1 MRHGF
6 DATEIT
12 LHEGK
17 PPMKRL
23 SRVGLRE
30 GVVTT
35 QFVSSGL
42 KSDFGS
48 KALRF
53 LAMIGLG
60 LALSGCVASSRL
72 GGGLVNPSQEATRQ
86 PGPAEPDTAAPIE
99 SGPISGTELPPP
111 GSETAQST
119 TAPGAAAAPLA
130 AAPPL
135 SGTPK
140 IALLLPLSASGGTGT
155 AAQALKN
162 AADLAMA
169 DLPGASIE
177 LIVKD
182 ERGTP
187 DGARE
192 ATKQAIAEGAS
203 VIIGPLLA
211 SSVQATGSIARTAGR
226 PVIAFSTDIGVAG
239 RGVYLLSFLPQSDV
253 DRILSYAAA
262 KGKKT
267 IAALI
272 PESAYGTAV
281 NATLQDVAA
290 RNGITI
296 KAIERYTPGAIDP
309 AAQRISAVK
318 DQIDAL
324 FIPENGD
331 NAAAVAKALSGAGL
345 DPKKIQLLGT
355 SAWDDPRIFSTLA
368 FANGWFAQ
376 PDKSG
381 FETFAAKYRERY
393 SSDPTR
399 IATLAYDAVFLLNAL
414 KKNKGDKAFEPD
426 TIAAPEGAIGLDGL
440 FRFRQDGT
448 NQRGLVMMQVGKGG
462 AVKIDNAPSSFP

>member
-1 MRHGF
+1 
-6 DATEIT
+6 
-12 LHEGK
+12 
-17 PPMKRL
+17 
-23 SRVGLRE
+23 
-30 GVVTT
+30 VTAN
-35 QFVSSGL
+35 FVSL
-42 KSDFGS
+42 GS
-48 KALRF
+48 KADFGAKTLKI
-53 LAMIGLG
+53 LAVIGLG
-60 LALSGCVASSRL
+60 LALSGCIASSRL
-72 GGGLVNPSQEATRQ
+72 GGGLISPTQEATPQ
-86 PGPAEPDTAAPIE
+86 TGPAETDATPPLASEPIA
-99 SGPISGTELPPP
+99 GTELPPP
-111 GSETAQST
+111 GAAAQTTPASEAAPTPA
-119 TAPGAAAAPLA
+119 TAP
-130 AAPPL
+130 PPL
-135 SGTPK
+135 TGTPK

-177 LIVKD
+177 LVVKD

-211 SSVQATGSIARTAGR
+211 SSVQATGSLARSANR

-253 DRILSYAAA
+253 DRILSFAAA

-272 PESAYGTAV
+272 PESTYGNAV

-309 AAQRISAVK
+309 AAQRLSAIK

-331 NAAAVAKALSGAGL
+331 NAASVAKALSGAGL

-355 SAWDDPRIFSTLA
+355 SAWDDPRIFSTSA
-368 FANGWFAQ
+368 FANGWFAM

-381 FETFAAKYRERY
+381 FETFAAKYRERFG
-393 SSDPTR
+393 SDPTR

-414 KKNKGDKAFEPD
+414 KKNKGDKAFDAE
-426 TIAAPEGAIGLDGL
+426 TLATPEGAIGLDGL

-448 NQRGLVMMQVGKGG
+448 NQRGLVVMQVNKGG
-462 AVKIDNAPSSFP
+462 ATKIDNAPTNFP

>member
-1 MRHGF
+1 
-6 DATEIT
+6 
-12 LHEGK
+12 
-17 PPMKRL
+17 
-23 SRVGLRE
+23 V
-30 GVVTT
+30 
-35 QFVSSGL
+35 
-42 KSDFGS
+42 DFGA
-48 KALRF
+48 KTLKV
-53 LAMIGLG
+53 LAVIGLG
-60 LALSGCVASSRL
+60 LAMSGCVASSRL
-72 GGGLVNPSQEATRQ
+72 GGGLITPSQEAAPQ
-86 PGPAEPDTAAPIE
+86 SGPAETDATPPVASEPIA
-99 SGPISGTELPPP
+99 GTELPPP
-111 GSETAQST
+111 GTSAQT
-119 TAPGAAAAPLA
+119 TPATEATPAPLT

-135 SGTPK
+135 TGTPK
-140 IALLLPLSASGGTGT
+140 IALLLPLSASGGTGG

-177 LIVKD
+177 LVVKD

-211 SSVQATGSIARTAGR
+211 SSVQATGSIARSANR

-253 DRILSYAAA
+253 DRILSFAAS

-272 PESAYGTAV
+272 PESTYGNAV

-309 AAQRISAVK
+309 AAQRLSAIK

-324 FIPENGD
+324 FIPENGEMRP
-331 NAAAVAKALSGAGL
+331 L
-345 DPKKIQLLGT
+345 
-355 SAWDDPRIFSTLA
+355 
-368 FANGWFAQ
+368 
-376 PDKSG
+376 
-381 FETFAAKYRERY
+381 
-393 SSDPTR
+393 
-399 IATLAYDAVFLLNAL
+399 
-414 KKNKGDKAFEPD
+414 
-426 TIAAPEGAIGLDGL
+426 
-440 FRFRQDGT
+440 
-448 NQRGLVMMQVGKGG
+448 
-462 AVKIDNAPSSFP
+462 

>member
-1 MRHGF
+1 M
-6 DATEIT
+6 T
-12 LHEGK
+12 
-17 PPMKRL
+17 
-23 SRVGLRE
+23 SN
-30 GVVTT
+30 
-35 QFVSSGL
+35 FVSL
-42 KSDFGS
+42 GS
-48 KALRF
+48 KADFGVKTLKV
-53 LAMIGLG
+53 LAVIGLG
-60 LALSGCVASSRL
+60 LALSGCIASSRL
-72 GGGLVNPSQEATRQ
+72 GGGLISPTQEATPQ
-86 PGPAEPDTAAPIE
+86 TGPAETDATPPLASEPIA
-99 SGPISGTELPPP
+99 GTELPPP
-111 GSETAQST
+111 GASAQTTPASEAAPTPA
-119 TAPGAAAAPLA
+119 TAP
-130 AAPPL
+130 PPL
-135 SGTPK
+135 TGTPK

-169 DLPGASIE
+169 DLPGALIE
-177 LIVKD
+177 LVVKD

-211 SSVQATGSIARTAGR
+211 SSVQATGSIARSANR

-253 DRILSYAAA
+253 DRILSFAAA

-272 PESAYGTAV
+272 PESTYGNAV

-309 AAQRISAVK
+309 AAQRLSAIK

-331 NAAAVAKALSGAGL
+331 NAASVAKALSGAGL

-355 SAWDDPRIFSTLA
+355 SAWDDPRIFSTSA
-368 FANGWFAQ
+368 FANGWFAM

-381 FETFAAKYRERY
+381 FETFAAKYRERFG
-393 SSDPTR
+393 SDPTR

-414 KKNKGDKAFEPD
+414 KKNKGDKAFDAE
-426 TIAAPEGAIGLDGL
+426 TLATPEGAIGLDGL

-448 NQRGLVMMQVGKGG
+448 NQRGLVVMQVNKGS
-462 AVKIDNAPSSFP
+462 ATKIDNAPTNFP

>member
-1 MRHGF
+1 M
-6 DATEIT
+6 T
-12 LHEGK
+12 
-17 PPMKRL
+17 
-23 SRVGLRE
+23 SN
-30 GVVTT
+30 
-35 QFVSSGL
+35 FVSL
-42 KSDFGS
+42 GS
-48 KALRF
+48 KADFGVKTLKV
-53 LAMIGLG
+53 LAVIGLG
-60 LALSGCVASSRL
+60 LALSGCIASSRL
-72 GGGLVNPSQEATRQ
+72 GGGLISPTQEATPQ
-86 PGPAEPDTAAPIE
+86 TGPAETDATPPLASEPIA
-99 SGPISGTELPPP
+99 GTELPPP
-111 GSETAQST
+111 GASAQTTPASEAAPTPA
-119 TAPGAAAAPLA
+119 TAP
-130 AAPPL
+130 PPL
-135 SGTPK
+135 TGTPK

-177 LIVKD
+177 LVVKD

-211 SSVQATGSIARTAGR
+211 SSVQATGSIARSANR

-253 DRILSYAAA
+253 DRILSFAAA

-272 PESAYGTAV
+272 PESTYGNAV

-296 KAIERYTPGAIDP
+296 KAIELYTPGAIDP
-309 AAQRISAVK
+309 AAQRLSAIK

-331 NAAAVAKALSGAGL
+331 NAASVAKALSGAGL

-355 SAWDDPRIFSTLA
+355 SAWDDPRIFSTSA
-368 FANGWFAQ
+368 FANGWFAM

-381 FETFAAKYRERY
+381 FETFAAKYRERFG
-393 SSDPTR
+393 SDPTR

-414 KKNKGDKAFEPD
+414 KKNKGDKAFDAE
-426 TIAAPEGAIGLDGL
+426 TLATPEGAIGLDGL

-448 NQRGLVMMQVGKGG
+448 NQRGLVVMQVNKGG
-462 AVKIDNAPSSFP
+462 ATKIDNAPTNFP

>member
-1 MRHGF
+1 M
-6 DATEIT
+6 
-12 LHEGK
+12 
-17 PPMKRL
+17 
-23 SRVGLRE
+23 
-30 GVVTT
+30 
-35 QFVSSGL
+35 
-42 KSDFGS
+42 DFGA
-48 KALRF
+48 KALKI
-53 LAMIGLG
+53 LAVIGLG
-60 LALSGCVASSRL
+60 LALSGCIASSRL
-72 GGGLVNPSQEATRQ
+72 GGGLITPSQEAAPQT
-86 PGPAEPDTAAPIE
+86 GPAETDATPPVASEPIA
-99 SGPISGTELPPP
+99 GTELPPP
-111 GSETAQST
+111 GASAQTTPASE
-119 TAPGAAAAPLA
+119 AAPA
-130 AAPPL
+130 PVTAAPPL

-169 DLPGASIE
+169 DLPGASVE

-211 SSVQATGSIARTAGR
+211 SSVQATGSIARTANR

-253 DRILSYAAA
+253 DRILSFAAS

-272 PESAYGTAV
+272 PESTYGNAV

-309 AAQRISAVK
+309 AAQRLSAIK

-331 NAAAVAKALSGAGL
+331 NAASVAKALSGAGL

-355 SAWDDPRIFSTLA
+355 SAWDDPRIFSTSA
-368 FANGWFAQ
+368 FVNGWFAM

-381 FETFAAKYRERY
+381 FETFAAKYRERFG
-393 SSDPTR
+393 SDPTR

-414 KKNKGDKAFEPD
+414 KKNKGDKAFDAE
-426 TIAAPEGAIGLDGL
+426 TLATPEGAIGLDGL

-448 NQRGLVMMQVGKGG
+448 NQRGLVVMQVNKGG
-462 AVKIDNAPSSFP
+462 ATKIDNAPTNFP

>member
-1 MRHGF
+1 MQPRLRCRHASTF
-6 DATEIT
+6 MMSLPRA
-12 LHEGK
+12 
-17 PPMKRL
+17 
-23 SRVGLRE
+23 
-30 GVVTT
+30 
-35 QFVSSGL
+35 GL
-42 KSDFGS
+42 KESVLTTRFVASRSIPNFGS
-48 KALRF
+48 NALRIV
-53 LAMIGLG
+53 AVIGLG
-60 LALSGCVASSRL
+60 LALAGCIASSRL
-72 GGGLVNPSQEATRQ
+72 GGGLITPSQEAAPQ
-86 PGPAEPDTAAPIE
+86 PGPAETNAALPVD
-99 SGPISGTELPPP
+99 SGPIAGTELPPP
-111 GSETAQST
+111 GETSQTTTPPVAAST
-119 TAPGAAAAPLA
+119 TPVAT
-130 AAPPL
+130 APPL
-135 SGTPK
+135 TGTPK
-140 IALLLPLSASGGTGT
+140 IALLLPLSASGGPGT
-155 AAQALKN
+155 AALALKN
-162 AADLAMA
+162 AAELAMA

-192 ATKQAIAEGAS
+192 ATKQALAEGAS
-203 VIIGPLLA
+203 VIVGPLLA
-211 SSVQATGSIARTAGR
+211 SSVQATGSIARAAGR
-226 PVIAFSTDIGVAG
+226 PVMAFSTDIGVAG

-262 KGKKT
+262 KGKKS

-272 PESAYGTAV
+272 PESPYGTAV

-331 NAAAVAKALSGAGL
+331 NAAAVAKALGSAGL

-355 SAWDDPRIFSTLA
+355 SAWDDPRIFSTPA

-448 NQRGLVMMQVGKGG
+448 NQRGLVIMQVGKGS

>member
-1 MRHGF
+1 M
-6 DATEIT
+6 
-12 LHEGK
+12 
-17 PPMKRL
+17 
-23 SRVGLRE
+23 
-30 GVVTT
+30 
-35 QFVSSGL
+35 
-42 KSDFGS
+42 DFGA
-48 KALRF
+48 KALKI
-53 LAMIGLG
+53 LAVIGLG
-60 LALSGCVASSRL
+60 LALSGCIASSRL
-72 GGGLVNPSQEATRQ
+72 GGGLITPSQEAAPQT
-86 PGPAEPDTAAPIE
+86 GPAETDATPPVASEPIA
-99 SGPISGTELPPP
+99 GTELPPP
-111 GSETAQST
+111 GASAQTTPASE
-119 TAPGAAAAPLA
+119 AAPA
-130 AAPPL
+130 PVTAAPPL

-169 DLPGASIE
+169 DLPGASVE

-211 SSVQATGSIARTAGR
+211 SSVQATGSIARTANR

-253 DRILSYAAA
+253 DRILSFAAA

-272 PESAYGTAV
+272 PESTYGNAV

-296 KAIERYTPGAIDP
+296 KAIERYTPGVIDP
-309 AAQRISAVK
+309 AAQRLSAIK

-331 NAAAVAKALSGAGL
+331 NASAVAKALSSAGL

-355 SAWDDPRIFSTLA
+355 SAWDDPRIFSTSA
-368 FANGWFAQ
+368 FVNGWFAM

-381 FETFAAKYRERY
+381 FETFAAKYRERFG
-393 SSDPTR
+393 SDPTR

-414 KKNKGDKAFEPD
+414 KKNKGDKAFDAE
-426 TIAAPEGAIGLDGL
+426 TLATPEGAIGLDGL

-448 NQRGLVMMQVGKGG
+448 NQRGLVVMQVNKGG
-462 AVKIDNAPSSFP
+462 ATKIDNAPTNFP

>member
-1 MRHGF
+1 M
-6 DATEIT
+6 T
-12 LHEGK
+12 
-17 PPMKRL
+17 
-23 SRVGLRE
+23 SS
-30 GVVTT
+30 
-35 QFVSSGL
+35 FVPS
-42 KSDFGS
+42 GS
-48 KALRF
+48 KTGFISKTLGIFAV
-53 LAMIGLG
+53 IGIG
-60 LALSGCVASSRL
+60 LALSGCIASSRM
-72 GGGLVNPSQEATRQ
+72 GGGLISSTQEPSPQT
-86 PGPAEPDTAAPIE
+86 GPAETDATPVATSEPIA
-99 SGPISGTELPPP
+99 GTELPPP
-111 GSETAQST
+111 GAST
-119 TAPGAAAAPLA
+119 QPTPATEATPAPATAP
-130 AAPPL
+130 PPV

-162 AADLAMA
+162 AADLAIA
-169 DLPGASIE
+169 DLPGAAIE
-177 LIVKD
+177 LVVKD

-192 ATKQAIAEGAS
+192 ATKQAIAEEAS

-211 SSVQATGSIARTAGR
+211 SSVQATGSIARSANR

-253 DRILSYAAA
+253 ERILGFAAA
-262 KGKKT
+262 KGKKS
-267 IAALI
+267 IAAII
-272 PESAYGTAV
+272 PESPYGTAV

-296 KAIERYTPGAIDP
+296 KAIERYTPGVIDP

-331 NAAAVAKALSGAGL
+331 NAAAVAKALSSAGL

-355 SAWDDPRIFSTLA
+355 SAWDDQRIFSTPA
-368 FANGWFAQ
+368 FANGWFAM

-381 FETFAAKYRERY
+381 FETFSAKYRERFG
-393 SSDPTR
+393 SEPTR

-414 KKNKGDKAFEPD
+414 KKNKGDKAFDAE
-426 TIAAPEGAIGLDGL
+426 TLTTPEGAIGLDGL

-448 NQRGLVMMQVGKGG
+448 NQRGLNVMQVGKGG
-462 AVKIDNAPSSFP
+462 AVKIDNAPTSFP

>member
-1 MRHGF
+1 M
-6 DATEIT
+6 
-12 LHEGK
+12 
-17 PPMKRL
+17 
-23 SRVGLRE
+23 
-30 GVVTT
+30 
-35 QFVSSGL
+35 
-42 KSDFGS
+42 DFGA
-48 KALRF
+48 KALKI
-53 LAMIGLG
+53 LAVIGLG
-60 LALSGCVASSRL
+60 LVLSGCIASSRL
-72 GGGLVNPSQEATRQ
+72 GGGLITPSQEAAPQT
-86 PGPAEPDTAAPIE
+86 GPAETDATPPVASEPIA
-99 SGPISGTELPPP
+99 GTELPPP
-111 GSETAQST
+111 GASAQTTPASE
-119 TAPGAAAAPLA
+119 AAPA
-130 AAPPL
+130 PVTAAPPL

-140 IALLLPLSASGGTGT
+140 IVLLLPLSASGGTGT

-169 DLPGASIE
+169 DLPGASVE

-192 ATKQAIAEGAS
+192 ATKQAIAEGVS

-211 SSVQATGSIARTAGR
+211 SSVQATGSLARTANR

-253 DRILSYAAA
+253 DRILSFAAA

-272 PESAYGTAV
+272 PESTYGNAV

-309 AAQRISAVK
+309 AAQRLSAIK

-324 FIPENGD
+324 FIPEKGD
-331 NAAAVAKALSGAGL
+331 NAASVAKALSGAGL

-355 SAWDDPRIFSTLA
+355 SAWDDPRIFSTSA
-368 FANGWFAQ
+368 FVNGWFAM

-381 FETFAAKYRERY
+381 FETFAAKYRERFG
-393 SSDPTR
+393 SDPTR

-414 KKNKGDKAFEPD
+414 KKNKGDKAFDAE
-426 TIAAPEGAIGLDGL
+426 TLATPEGAIGLDGL

-448 NQRGLVMMQVGKGG
+448 NQRGLVVMQVNKGG
-462 AVKIDNAPSSFP
+462 ATKIDNAPTNFP

>member
-1 MRHGF
+1 M
-6 DATEIT
+6 I
-12 LHEGK
+12 
-17 PPMKRL
+17 
-23 SRVGLRE
+23 SN
-30 GVVTT
+30 
-35 QFVSSGL
+35 FVSL
-42 KSDFGS
+42 GS
-48 KALRF
+48 KADFGVKTLKV
-53 LAMIGLG
+53 LAVIGLG
-60 LALSGCVASSRL
+60 LALSGCIASSRL
-72 GGGLVNPSQEATRQ
+72 GGGLISPTQEATPQ
-86 PGPAEPDTAAPIE
+86 TGPAETDATPPLASEPIA
-99 SGPISGTELPPP
+99 GTELPAPRAAAQTTP
-111 GSETAQST
+111 ASEATPTSA
-119 TAPGAAAAPLA
+119 TAP
-130 AAPPL
+130 PPL
-135 SGTPK
+135 TGTPK
-140 IALLLPLSASGGTGT
+140 IVLLLPLSASGRAGT

-169 DLPGASIE
+169 DLPGVSIE
-177 LIVKD
+177 LVVKD

-211 SSVQATGSIARTAGR
+211 SSVQATGSIARSANR

-253 DRILSYAAA
+253 DRILSFAAA

-272 PESAYGTAV
+272 PESTYGNAV

-296 KAIERYTPGAIDP
+296 KAIERYIPGAIDP
-309 AAQRISAVK
+309 AAQRLSAIK

-331 NAAAVAKALSGAGL
+331 NAASVAKALSGAGL

-355 SAWDDPRIFSTLA
+355 SAWDDPHIFSASA
-368 FANGWFAQ
+368 FANGWFAM

-381 FETFAAKYRERY
+381 FETFAAKYRERF

-414 KKNKGDKAFEPD
+414 KKNKGDKAFDAE
-426 TIAAPEGAIGLDGL
+426 TLATPEGAIGLDGL

-448 NQRGLVMMQVGKGG
+448 NQRGLVVMQVNKGS
-462 AVKIDNAPSSFP
+462 ATKIDNAPTNFP

>member
-1 MRHGF
+1 M
-6 DATEIT
+6 T
-12 LHEGK
+12 
-17 PPMKRL
+17 
-23 SRVGLRE
+23 SN
-30 GVVTT
+30 
-35 QFVSSGL
+35 FVSL
-42 KSDFGS
+42 GS
-48 KALRF
+48 KADFGVKTLKV
-53 LAMIGLG
+53 LAVIGLG
-60 LALSGCVASSRL
+60 LALSGCIASSRL
-72 GGGLVNPSQEATRQ
+72 GGGLISPTQEATPQ
-86 PGPAEPDTAAPIE
+86 TGPAETDATPPLASEPIA
-99 SGPISGTELPPP
+99 GTELPPP
-111 GSETAQST
+111 GASAQTTPASEAAPTPA
-119 TAPGAAAAPLA
+119 TAP
-130 AAPPL
+130 PPL
-135 SGTPK
+135 TGTPK

-169 DLPGASIE
+169 DLPGALIE
-177 LIVKD
+177 LVVKD

-211 SSVQATGSIARTAGR
+211 SSVQATGSIARSANR

-253 DRILSYAAA
+253 DRILSFAAA

-272 PESAYGTAV
+272 PESTYGNAV

-309 AAQRISAVK
+309 AAQRLSAIK

-331 NAAAVAKALSGAGL
+331 NAASVAKALSGAGL

-355 SAWDDPRIFSTLA
+355 SAWDDPRIFSTSA
-368 FANGWFAQ
+368 FANGWFAM

-381 FETFAAKYRERY
+381 FETFAAKYRGRFG
-393 SSDPTR
+393 SDPTR

-414 KKNKGDKAFEPD
+414 KKNKGDKAFDAE
-426 TIAAPEGAIGLDGL
+426 TLATPEGAIGLDGL

-448 NQRGLVMMQVGKGG
+448 NQRGLVVMQVNKGS
-462 AVKIDNAPSSFP
+462 ATKIDNAPTNFP

>member
-1 MRHGF
+1 MMSLPR
-6 DATEIT
+6 A
-12 LHEGK
+12 
-17 PPMKRL
+17 
-23 SRVGLRE
+23 
-30 GVVTT
+30 
-35 QFVSSGL
+35 GL
-42 KSDFGS
+42 KESVLTTRFVASRSIPNFGS
-48 KALRF
+48 NALRII
-53 LAMIGLG
+53 AVIGLG
-60 LALSGCVASSRL
+60 FALAGCIASSRL
-72 GGGLVNPSQEATRQ
+72 GGGLITPSQEAAPQ
-86 PGPAEPDTAAPIE
+86 PGPAETNAALPVD
-99 SGPISGTELPPP
+99 SGPIAGTELPPP
-111 GSETAQST
+111 GETSQTTTPPVAAST
-119 TAPGAAAAPLA
+119 TPVAT
-130 AAPPL
+130 APPPT
-135 SGTPK
+135 GTPK
-140 IALLLPLSASGGTGT
+140 IALLLPLSASGGPGT
-155 AAQALKN
+155 AALALKN
-162 AADLAMA
+162 AAELAMA

-192 ATKQAIAEGAS
+192 ATKQALAEGAS
-203 VIIGPLLA
+203 VIVGPLLA
-211 SSVQATGSIARTAGR
+211 SSVQATGSIARAAGR
-226 PVIAFSTDIGVAG
+226 PVMAFSTDIGVAG

-262 KGKKT
+262 KGKKS

-272 PESAYGTAV
+272 PESPYGTAV

-331 NAAAVAKALSGAGL
+331 NAAAVAKALGSAGL

-355 SAWDDPRIFSTLA
+355 SAWDDPRIFSMPA

-448 NQRGLVMMQVGKGG
+448 NQRGLVIMQVGKGS

>member
-1 MRHGF
+1 MSLPR
-6 DATEIT
+6 A
-12 LHEGK
+12 
-17 PPMKRL
+17 
-23 SRVGLRE
+23 GLKE
-30 GVVTT
+30 SVVTT
-35 QFVSSGL
+35 RFVASRSIA
-42 KSDFGS
+42 DFGS
-48 KALRF
+48 KALRIV
-53 LAMIGLG
+53 AVIGLG
-60 LALSGCVASSRL
+60 LALTGCIASSRL
-72 GGGLVNPSQEATRQ
+72 GGGLIAPSQEAAPQ
-86 PGPAEPDTAAPIE
+86 PGPAETNAAPPIDA
-99 SGPISGTELPPP
+99 GPIAGTELPPP
-111 GSETAQST
+111 GETVQTTTPPAAAST
-119 TAPGAAAAPLA
+119 TPVAT
-130 AAPPL
+130 APPL
-135 SGTPK
+135 TGTPK
-140 IALLLPLSASGGTGT
+140 IALLLPLSASGGPGT
-155 AAQALKN
+155 AALALKN
-162 AADLAMA
+162 AAELAMA

-177 LIVKD
+177 LMIKD
-182 ERGTP
+182 ERGTS

-192 ATKQAIAEGAS
+192 ATKQALAEGAS
-203 VIIGPLLA
+203 VIVGPLLA
-211 SSVQATGSIARTAGR
+211 SSVQATGSIARSAGR

-272 PESAYGTAV
+272 PDSPYGTAV

-355 SAWDDPRIFSTLA
+355 SAWDDPRIFSTPT

-381 FETFAAKYRERY
+381 FETFAIKYRERY

-448 NQRGLVMMQVGKGG
+448 NQRGLVIMQVGKGG

>member
-1 MRHGF
+1 M
-6 DATEIT
+6 
-12 LHEGK
+12 
-17 PPMKRL
+17 
-23 SRVGLRE
+23 
-30 GVVTT
+30 
-35 QFVSSGL
+35 
-42 KSDFGS
+42 DFGA
-48 KALRF
+48 KALKI
-53 LAMIGLG
+53 LAVIGLG
-60 LALSGCVASSRL
+60 LALSGCIASSRL
-72 GGGLVNPSQEATRQ
+72 GGGLITPSQEAAPQT
-86 PGPAEPDTAAPIE
+86 GPAETDATPPVASEPIA
-99 SGPISGTELPPP
+99 GTELPPP
-111 GSETAQST
+111 GASAQTTPASE
-119 TAPGAAAAPLA
+119 AAPA
-130 AAPPL
+130 PVTAAPPL

-169 DLPGASIE
+169 DLPGASVE

-211 SSVQATGSIARTAGR
+211 SSVQATGSIARTANR

-253 DRILSYAAA
+253 DRILSFAAA

-272 PESAYGTAV
+272 PESTYGNAV

-309 AAQRISAVK
+309 AAQRLSAIK

-331 NAAAVAKALSGAGL
+331 NAASVAKALSGAGL

-355 SAWDDPRIFSTLA
+355 SAWDDPRIFSTSA
-368 FANGWFAQ
+368 FVNGWFAM

-381 FETFAAKYRERY
+381 FETFAAKYRERFG
-393 SSDPTR
+393 SDPTR

-414 KKNKGDKAFEPD
+414 KKNKGDKAFDAE
-426 TIAAPEGAIGLDGL
+426 TLATPEGAIGLDGL

-448 NQRGLVMMQVGKGG
+448 NQRGLVVMQVNKGG
-462 AVKIDNAPSSFP
+462 ATKIDNAPTNFP

>member
-1 MRHGF
+1 M
-6 DATEIT
+6 T
-12 LHEGK
+12 
-17 PPMKRL
+17 
-23 SRVGLRE
+23 SN
-30 GVVTT
+30 
-35 QFVSSGL
+35 FVSLGS
-42 KSDFGS
+42 KVDFGA
-48 KALRF
+48 KTLKV
-53 LAMIGLG
+53 LAVIGLG

-72 GGGLVNPSQEATRQ
+72 GGGLITPSQEAAPQ
-86 PGPAEPDTAAPIE
+86 NGPAETDATPSVTSEPIA
-99 SGPISGTELPPP
+99 GTELPPP
-111 GSETAQST
+111 GTSAQTTPASE
-119 TAPGAAAAPLA
+119 AAPA
-130 AAPPL
+130 PATAAPPL
-135 SGTPK
+135 TGTPK
-140 IALLLPLSASGGTGT
+140 IALLLPLSASGGTGG

-177 LIVKD
+177 LVVKD

-211 SSVQATGSIARTAGR
+211 SSVQATGSIARSANR

-253 DRILSYAAA
+253 DRILSFAAA

-272 PESAYGTAV
+272 PESTYGNAV

-309 AAQRISAVK
+309 AAQRLSAIK

-331 NAAAVAKALSGAGL
+331 NAASVAKALSSAGL

-355 SAWDDPRIFSTLA
+355 SAWDDPRIFSTPA
-368 FANGWFAQ
+368 FANGWFAM

-381 FETFAAKYRERY
+381 YETFAAKYRERFG
-393 SSDPTR
+393 SDPTR
-399 IATLAYDAVFLLNAL
+399 IATLAYDAIFLLNAL
-414 KKNKGDKAFEPD
+414 KKNKGDKAFDAE
-426 TIAAPEGAIGLDGL
+426 TLATPEGAIGLDGL

-448 NQRGLVMMQVGKGG
+448 NQRGLVIMQVNKGG
-462 AVKIDNAPSSFP
+462 ATKIDNAPTNFP

>member
-1 MRHGF
+1 M
-6 DATEIT
+6 
-12 LHEGK
+12 
-17 PPMKRL
+17 
-23 SRVGLRE
+23 
-30 GVVTT
+30 
-35 QFVSSGL
+35 
-42 KSDFGS
+42 DFGA
-48 KALRF
+48 KALKI
-53 LAMIGLG
+53 LAVIGLG
-60 LALSGCVASSRL
+60 LALSGCIASSRL
-72 GGGLVNPSQEATRQ
+72 GGGLITPSQEAAPQT
-86 PGPAEPDTAAPIE
+86 GPAETDATPPVASEPIA
-99 SGPISGTELPPP
+99 GTELPPP
-111 GSETAQST
+111 GASAQTTPASE
-119 TAPGAAAAPLA
+119 AAPA
-130 AAPPL
+130 PVTAAPPL

-169 DLPGASIE
+169 DLPGASVE

-211 SSVQATGSIARTAGR
+211 SSVQATGSLARTANR

-253 DRILSYAAA
+253 DRILSFAAA

-272 PESAYGTAV
+272 PESTYGNAV

-309 AAQRISAVK
+309 AAQRLSAIK

-331 NAAAVAKALSGAGL
+331 NASAVAKALSSAGL

-355 SAWDDPRIFSTLA
+355 SAWDDPRIFSTSA
-368 FANGWFAQ
+368 FVNGWFAM

-381 FETFAAKYRERY
+381 FETFAAKYRERFG
-393 SSDPTR
+393 SDPTR

-414 KKNKGDKAFEPD
+414 KKNKGDKAFDAE
-426 TIAAPEGAIGLDGL
+426 TLATPEGAIGLDGL

-448 NQRGLVMMQVGKGG
+448 NQRGLVVMQVNKGG
-462 AVKIDNAPSSFP
+462 ATKIDNAPTNFP

>member
-1 MRHGF
+1 MQ
-6 DATEIT
+6 
-12 LHEGK
+12 
-17 PPMKRL
+17 PRL
-23 SRVGLRE
+23 RCRNASTFIMSLPRAGLKE
-30 GVVTT
+30 SVVTT
-35 QFVSSGL
+35 RFVASPSIPN
-42 KSDFGS
+42 FGS
-48 KALRF
+48 KALRIV
-53 LAMIGLG
+53 AVIGLG
-60 LALSGCVASSRL
+60 LALTGCIASSRM
-72 GGGLVNPSQEATRQ
+72 GGGLITPSQEAAPQ
-86 PGPAEPDTAAPIE
+86 PGPAETNAAPPVD
-99 SGPISGTELPPP
+99 SGPIAGTELPPP
-111 GSETAQST
+111 GETAQT
-119 TAPGAAAAPLA
+119 TTPTAASATPVAT
-130 AAPPL
+130 APPL
-135 SGTPK
+135 TGTPK
-140 IALLLPLSASGGTGT
+140 IALLLPLSASGGPGT
-155 AAQALKN
+155 AALALKN
-162 AADLAMA
+162 AAELAMA

-177 LIVKD
+177 LVVKD

-192 ATKQAIAEGAS
+192 ATKQAVAEGAS
-203 VIIGPLLA
+203 VIVGPLLA
-211 SSVQATGSIARTAGR
+211 SSVQATGSIARSAGR

-262 KGKKT
+262 KGKKS

-272 PESAYGTAV
+272 PESPYCTAV

-355 SAWDDPRIFSTLA
+355 SAWDDPRIFSTPA

-414 KKNKGDKAFEPD
+414 RKNKGDKAFEPD

-448 NQRGLVMMQVGKGG
+448 NQRGLVIMQVGKGG

>member
-1 MRHGF
+1 M
-6 DATEIT
+6 
-12 LHEGK
+12 
-17 PPMKRL
+17 
-23 SRVGLRE
+23 
-30 GVVTT
+30 
-35 QFVSSGL
+35 
-42 KSDFGS
+42 DFGA
-48 KALRF
+48 KALKI
-53 LAMIGLG
+53 LAVIGLG
-60 LALSGCVASSRL
+60 LALSGCIASSRL
-72 GGGLVNPSQEATRQ
+72 GGGLITPSQEAAPQT
-86 PGPAEPDTAAPIE
+86 GPAETDATPPVASEPIA
-99 SGPISGTELPPP
+99 GTELPPP
-111 GSETAQST
+111 GASAQTTPASE
-119 TAPGAAAAPLA
+119 AAPA
-130 AAPPL
+130 PVTAAPPL

-169 DLPGASIE
+169 DLPGASVE

-211 SSVQATGSIARTAGR
+211 SSVQATGSLARTANR

-253 DRILSYAAA
+253 DRILSFAAA

-272 PESAYGTAV
+272 PESTYGNAV

-296 KAIERYTPGAIDP
+296 KAIERYTPGVIDP
-309 AAQRISAVK
+309 AAQRLSAIK

-331 NAAAVAKALSGAGL
+331 NASAVAKALSSAGL

-355 SAWDDPRIFSTLA
+355 SAWDDPRIFSTSA
-368 FANGWFAQ
+368 FVNGWFAM

-381 FETFAAKYRERY
+381 FETFAAKYRERFG
-393 SSDPTR
+393 SDPTR

-414 KKNKGDKAFEPD
+414 KKNKGDKAFDAE
-426 TIAAPEGAIGLDGL
+426 TLATPEGAIGLDGL

-448 NQRGLVMMQVGKGG
+448 NQRGLVVMQVNKGG
-462 AVKIDNAPSSFP
+462 ATKIDNAPTNFP

>member
-1 MRHGF
+1 M
-6 DATEIT
+6 
-12 LHEGK
+12 
-17 PPMKRL
+17 
-23 SRVGLRE
+23 
-30 GVVTT
+30 
-35 QFVSSGL
+35 
-42 KSDFGS
+42 DFGA
-48 KALRF
+48 KALKI
-53 LAMIGLG
+53 LAVIGLG
-60 LALSGCVASSRL
+60 LALSGCIASSRL
-72 GGGLVNPSQEATRQ
+72 GGGLISPTQEAAPQT
-86 PGPAEPDTAAPIE
+86 GPAEADATPPVASEPIA
-99 SGPISGTELPPP
+99 GTELPPP
-111 GSETAQST
+111 GASAQTTPASE
-119 TAPGAAAAPLA
+119 AAPA
-130 AAPPL
+130 PVTAAPPL

-169 DLPGASIE
+169 DLPGASVE

-211 SSVQATGSIARTAGR
+211 SSVQATGSIARTANR

-253 DRILSYAAA
+253 DRILSFAAA

-272 PESAYGTAV
+272 PKSTYGNAV

-309 AAQRISAVK
+309 AAQRLSAIK

-331 NAAAVAKALSGAGL
+331 NAASVAKALSGAGL

-355 SAWDDPRIFSTLA
+355 SAWDDPRIFSTSA
-368 FANGWFAQ
+368 FVNGWFAM

-381 FETFAAKYRERY
+381 FETFAAKYRERFG
-393 SSDPTR
+393 SDPTR

-414 KKNKGDKAFEPD
+414 KKNKGDKAFDAE
-426 TIAAPEGAIGLDGL
+426 TLATPEGAIGLDGL

-448 NQRGLVMMQVGKGG
+448 NQRGLVVMQVNKGG
-462 AVKIDNAPSSFP
+462 ATKIDNAPTNFP

>member
-1 MRHGF
+1 M
-6 DATEIT
+6 
-12 LHEGK
+12 
-17 PPMKRL
+17 
-23 SRVGLRE
+23 
-30 GVVTT
+30 
-35 QFVSSGL
+35 
-42 KSDFGS
+42 DFGA
-48 KALRF
+48 KALKI
-53 LAMIGLG
+53 LAVIGLG
-60 LALSGCVASSRL
+60 LALSGCIASSRL
-72 GGGLVNPSQEATRQ
+72 GGGLITPSQEAAPQT
-86 PGPAEPDTAAPIE
+86 GPAETDATPPVASEPIA
-99 SGPISGTELPPP
+99 GTELPPP
-111 GSETAQST
+111 GASAQTTPASE
-119 TAPGAAAAPLA
+119 AAPA
-130 AAPPL
+130 PVTAAPPL

-177 LIVKD
+177 LVVKD

-211 SSVQATGSIARTAGR
+211 SSVQATGSIARTANR

-253 DRILSYAAA
+253 DRILSFAAA

-272 PESAYGTAV
+272 PESTYGNAV

-309 AAQRISAVK
+309 AAQRLSAIK

-331 NAAAVAKALSGAGL
+331 NAASVAKALSGAGL

-355 SAWDDPRIFSTLA
+355 SAWDDPRIFSTSA
-368 FANGWFAQ
+368 FVNGWFAM

-381 FETFAAKYRERY
+381 FETFAAKYRERFG
-393 SSDPTR
+393 SDPTR

-414 KKNKGDKAFEPD
+414 KKNKGDKAFDAE
-426 TIAAPEGAIGLDGL
+426 TLATPEGAIGLDGL

-448 NQRGLVMMQVGKGG
+448 NQRGLVVMQVNKGG
-462 AVKIDNAPSSFP
+462 ATKIDNAPTNFP

>member
-1 MRHGF
+1 M
-6 DATEIT
+6 
-12 LHEGK
+12 
-17 PPMKRL
+17 
-23 SRVGLRE
+23 
-30 GVVTT
+30 
-35 QFVSSGL
+35 
-42 KSDFGS
+42 DFGA
-48 KALRF
+48 KALKI
-53 LAMIGLG
+53 LAVIGLG
-60 LALSGCVASSRL
+60 LALSGCIASSRL
-72 GGGLVNPSQEATRQ
+72 GGGLITPSQEAAPQT
-86 PGPAEPDTAAPIE
+86 GPAETDATPPVASEPIA
-99 SGPISGTELPPP
+99 GTELPPP
-111 GSETAQST
+111 GASAQTTPASE
-119 TAPGAAAAPLA
+119 AAPA
-130 AAPPL
+130 PVTAAPPL

-140 IALLLPLSASGGTGT
+140 TALLLPLSASGGTGT

-169 DLPGASIE
+169 DLPGASVE

-211 SSVQATGSIARTAGR
+211 SSVQATGSLARTANR

-253 DRILSYAAA
+253 DRILSFAAA

-272 PESAYGTAV
+272 PESTYGNAV

-309 AAQRISAVK
+309 AAQRLSAIK

-331 NAAAVAKALSGAGL
+331 NAASVAKALSGAGL

-355 SAWDDPRIFSTLA
+355 SAWDDPRIFSTSA
-368 FANGWFAQ
+368 FVNGWFAM

-381 FETFAAKYRERY
+381 FETFAAKYRERFG
-393 SSDPTR
+393 SDPTR

-414 KKNKGDKAFEPD
+414 KKNKGDKAFDAE
-426 TIAAPEGAIGLDGL
+426 TLATPEGAIGLDGL

-448 NQRGLVMMQVGKGG
+448 NQRGLVVMQVNKGG
-462 AVKIDNAPSSFP
+462 ATKIDNAPTNFP

>member
-1 MRHGF
+1 M
-6 DATEIT
+6 T
-12 LHEGK
+12 
-17 PPMKRL
+17 
-23 SRVGLRE
+23 SN
-30 GVVTT
+30 
-35 QFVSSGL
+35 FVSLGS
-42 KSDFGS
+42 KVDFGA
-48 KALRF
+48 KTLKV
-53 LAMIGLG
+53 LAVIGLG

-72 GGGLVNPSQEATRQ
+72 GGGLITPSQEAAPQ
-86 PGPAEPDTAAPIE
+86 NGPAETDATPSVTSEPIA
-99 SGPISGTELPPP
+99 GTELPPP
-111 GSETAQST
+111 GTSAQTTPASE
-119 TAPGAAAAPLA
+119 AAPA
-130 AAPPL
+130 PATAAPPL
-135 SGTPK
+135 TGTPK
-140 IALLLPLSASGGTGT
+140 IALLLPLSASGGTGG
-155 AAQALKN
+155 AAQALIN

-177 LIVKD
+177 LVVKD

-211 SSVQATGSIARTAGR
+211 SSVQATGSIARSANR

-239 RGVYLLSFLPQSDV
+239 RGVYLLSFLPQCDV
-253 DRILSYAAA
+253 DRILSFAAA

-272 PESAYGTAV
+272 PESTYGNAV

-309 AAQRISAVK
+309 AAQRLSAIK

-331 NAAAVAKALSGAGL
+331 NAASVAKALSSAGL

-355 SAWDDPRIFSTLA
+355 SAWDDPRIFSTPA
-368 FANGWFAQ
+368 FANGWFAM

-381 FETFAAKYRERY
+381 YETFAAKYRERFG
-393 SSDPTR
+393 SDPTR
-399 IATLAYDAVFLLNAL
+399 IATLAYDAIFLLNAL
-414 KKNKGDKAFEPD
+414 KKNKGDKAFDAE
-426 TIAAPEGAIGLDGL
+426 TLATPEGAIGLDGL

-448 NQRGLVMMQVGKGG
+448 NQRGLVIMQVNKGG
-462 AVKIDNAPSSFP
+462 ATKIDNAPTNFP

>member
-1 MRHGF
+1 MQ
-6 DATEIT
+6 
-12 LHEGK
+12 
-17 PPMKRL
+17 PRL
-23 SRVGLRE
+23 RCRIASTFIMSLPRAGLKE
-30 GVVTT
+30 SVVTT
-35 QFVSSGL
+35 RFVASRSIP
-42 KSDFGS
+42 DIGS
-48 KALRF
+48 KALRII
-53 LAMIGLG
+53 AVIGLG
-60 LALSGCVASSRL
+60 LALSGCIASSRM
-72 GGGLVNPSQEATRQ
+72 GGGLVTPTQEAAPQ
-86 PGPAEPDTAAPIE
+86 PGPAETDAAPPIE
-99 SGPISGTELPPP
+99 SGPIAGTELPPP
-111 GSETAQST
+111 GETAQAT
-119 TAPGAAAAPLA
+119 TPPAAAASPA
-130 AAPPL
+130 PVIAAPPL

-140 IALLLPLSASGGTGT
+140 VALLLPLSASGGTGT

-162 AADLAMA
+162 AAELAMA

-177 LIVKD
+177 LVVKD

-192 ATKQAIAEGAS
+192 ATKQALAEGAS
-203 VIIGPLLA
+203 VIVGPLLA
-211 SSVQATGSIARTAGR
+211 SSVQATGSLARSVGR

-262 KGKKT
+262 KGKKS

-272 PESAYGTAV
+272 PESPYGTAV

-331 NAAAVAKALSGAGL
+331 NAAAVAKALSSAGL

-355 SAWDDPRIFSTLA
+355 SAWDDPRIFAAQA
-368 FANGWFAQ
+368 FANGWFAM

-381 FETFAAKYRERY
+381 FETFSAKYRERY
-393 SSDPTR
+393 SSEPTR

-426 TIAAPEGAIGLDGL
+426 TIATPEGAIGLDGL

-448 NQRGLVMMQVGKGG
+448 NQRGLVVMQVGKGG

>member
-1 MRHGF
+1 M
-6 DATEIT
+6 
-12 LHEGK
+12 
-17 PPMKRL
+17 
-23 SRVGLRE
+23 
-30 GVVTT
+30 
-35 QFVSSGL
+35 
-42 KSDFGS
+42 DFGA
-48 KALRF
+48 KALKI
-53 LAMIGLG
+53 LAVIGLG
-60 LALSGCVASSRL
+60 LALSGCIASSRL
-72 GGGLVNPSQEATRQ
+72 GGGLITPSQEAAPQT
-86 PGPAEPDTAAPIE
+86 GPAETDATPPVASEPIA
-99 SGPISGTELPPP
+99 GTELPPP
-111 GSETAQST
+111 GASAQTTPASE
-119 TAPGAAAAPLA
+119 AAPA
-130 AAPPL
+130 PVTAAPPL

-169 DLPGASIE
+169 DLPGASVE

-211 SSVQATGSIARTAGR
+211 SSVQATGSIARTANR

-253 DRILSYAAA
+253 DRILSFAAA

-272 PESAYGTAV
+272 PESTYGNAV

-296 KAIERYTPGAIDP
+296 KAIERYTPGVIDP
-309 AAQRISAVK
+309 AAQRLSAIK

-331 NAAAVAKALSGAGL
+331 NAASVAKALSGAGL

-355 SAWDDPRIFSTLA
+355 SAWDDPRIFSTSA
-368 FANGWFAQ
+368 FVNGWFAM

-381 FETFAAKYRERY
+381 FETFAAKYRERFG
-393 SSDPTR
+393 SDPTR

-414 KKNKGDKAFEPD
+414 KKNKGDKAFDAE
-426 TIAAPEGAIGLDGL
+426 TLATPEGAIGLDGL

-448 NQRGLVMMQVGKGG
+448 NQRGLVVMQVNKGG
-462 AVKIDNAPSSFP
+462 ATKIDNAPTNFP